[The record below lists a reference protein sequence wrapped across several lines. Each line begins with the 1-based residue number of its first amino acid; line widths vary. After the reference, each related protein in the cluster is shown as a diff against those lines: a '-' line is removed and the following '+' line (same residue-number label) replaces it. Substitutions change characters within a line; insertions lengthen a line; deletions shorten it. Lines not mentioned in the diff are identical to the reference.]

1 MSDFLARSIERG
13 NIDQSLKE
21 RINRILDVER
31 EALKRQGYPGLS
43 RLAVVAKLLDL
54 GVKAWEET
62 HQSRQ
67 A

>member
-1 MSDFLARSIERG
+1 MTSLARSIERG
-13 NIDQSLKE
+13 NINHSLKE
-21 RINRILDVER
+21 KIDRILDIER
-31 EALKRQGYPGLS
+31 ETLKSQGYPGLS

-54 GVKAWEET
+54 GVKVWEEN